1 MNHQYEKRL
10 GTDRMLPLIFKMA
23 LPAVIAQII
32 MASTES
38 MAGFALGFVPIVSY
52 NYGHGNRER
61 VKGSLLPLR
70 QICSNQFFQ
79 GEYYFGM
86 A

>member
-1 MNHQYEKRL
+1 MNHQYEERL

-61 VKGSLLPLR
+61 VKDPACLAIAAIHGNAVPS
-70 QICSNQFFQ
+70 SS
-79 GEYYFGM
+79 
-86 A
+86 